1 MSSGLDK
8 YEQLIAQE
16 LAGIISPENLEVL
29 NKAKAEDP
37 RVYELWEENQRL
49 FSKRKVQ
56 EWMDEKTDLPPAS
69 DIPTPKQYKQ
79 VCIIATCIAI
89 AVLSGLAFLLSV
101 KKSAP
106 KLDANIIQLRLE
118 NGAIIDLSQA
128 GEIASANTVF
138 KRQPDSLTYS
148 SHSAT
153 SANLIVP
160 AGKKYHIT
168 LSDGTAVTL
177 NAASSLRFPTVF
189 KSAREVS
196 ITGEV
201 YFNVT
206 KKANSPFV
214 VKTVKGEITV
224 LGTAF
229 NINSYD
235 KEKLRVSLVEGKVQY
250 RNGSDSCL
258 LEPGLSAIGTDNY
271 IQVREFNA
279 EVELG
284 WLKGNYR
291 FSNKTL
297 DELLKVLA
305 RSFGQEIVL
314 DNPAIAKESISG
326 MFVMNK
332 SVTFNLDQLKKN
344 VSFEYLIDENNII
357 HIK

>member
-49 FSKRKVQ
+49 FSKRNVQ
-56 EWMDEKTDLPPAS
+56 QWMEEKTDLPPAS
-69 DIPTPKQYKQ
+69 DIPPDAKKYKTAW
-79 VCIIATCIAI
+79 IIATCLAAAI
-89 AVLSGLAFLLSV
+89 LSGLLFLLPVKKTTPKLNAHIIQLSLENGETIDLSHAGETEAANILDSLAHLPNSLTSESALLSV
-101 KKSAP
+101 P
-106 KLDANIIQLRLE
+106 
-118 NGAIIDLSQA
+118 
-128 GEIASANTVF
+128 T
-138 KRQPDSLTYS
+138 
-148 SHSAT
+148 
-153 SANLIVP
+153 
-160 AGKKYHIT
+160 GKKYHIK
-168 LSDGTAVTL
+168 LSDGTEVTL
-177 NAASSLRFPTVF
+177 NAASSLRFSTVF
-189 KSAREVS
+189 KSTREVS

-206 KKANSPFV
+206 KKANHPFV
-214 VKTVKGEITV
+214 VKTTKGVITV

-229 NINSYD
+229 NVNTYD
-235 KEKLRVSLVEGKVQY
+235 KEKLKVSLVEGKVQY
-250 RNGSDSCL
+250 RNGRDSCL
-258 LEPGLSAIGTDNY
+258 LGPGLSAIDTDNN
-271 IQVREFNA
+271 IQVSEFNA

-314 DNPAIAKESISG
+314 DNPGIAKEFISG
-326 MFVMNK
+326 MFIMNK
-332 SVTFNLDQLKKN
+332 SITFNLDQLKKN
-344 VSFEYLIDENNII
+344 VTFEYTIDENNTI